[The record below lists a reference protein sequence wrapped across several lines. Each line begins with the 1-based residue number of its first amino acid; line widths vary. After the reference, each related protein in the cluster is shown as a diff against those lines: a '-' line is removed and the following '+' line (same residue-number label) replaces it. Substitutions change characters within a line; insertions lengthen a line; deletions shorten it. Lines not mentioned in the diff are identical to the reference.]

1 MKSKN
6 LYVVQFND
14 STYWCGYNTV
24 DKQIR
29 KAKIYTS
36 LKYAKEAGDRALEYL
51 NKDSYK
57 ILKVELNVTGEVN
70 I

>member
-14 STYWCGYNTV
+14 GTYWCGYNTV

-36 LKYAKEAGDRALEYL
+36 LNYAKESGDRALEYF
-51 NKDSYK
+51 NKNSYK